1 MKIKIVAALVVL
13 AMAEEKGGKIRHD
26 NLRATR
32 VEITSPQGVTY
43 QKFKEQFEDFQKFDK
58 SRKQLNESEKKRTLT
73 YDTLNQMFS

>member
-32 VEITSPQGVTY
+32 GEITSPQGVTY
-43 QKFKEQFEDFQKFDK
+43 QKFKEQFEDFQKFDN